1 MVVTV
6 LSFLLF
12 LLPFKSL
19 VSVILTAALSHFIL
33 QILSKVLELLSCE
46 CKNQCN
52 DRCQCVTNN
61 FKCTDMLIFRY
72 SCRDCNNSITIDE
85 SDDETMN
92 DDDDDYYD
100 EEDI

>member
-1 MVVTV
+1 M
-6 LSFLLF
+6 
-12 LLPFKSL
+12 
-19 VSVILTAALSHFIL
+19 
-33 QILSKVLELLSCE
+33 LELLSCE

-52 DRCQCVTNN
+52 DRCQLVTNN
-61 FKCTDMLIFRY
+61 LSCTDMC

-92 DDDDDYYD
+92 GDDDDCHD

>member
-61 FKCTDMLIFRY
+61 LNCTDMC
-72 SCRDCNNSITIDE
+72 SCRDCNNSNTIDE

-92 DDDDDYYD
+92 DDDDD
-100 EEDI
+100 

>member
-1 MVVTV
+1 M
-6 LSFLLF
+6 
-12 LLPFKSL
+12 
-19 VSVILTAALSHFIL
+19 
-33 QILSKVLELLSCE
+33 LEPLSCE

-61 FKCTDMLIFRY
+61 LN
-72 SCRDCNNSITIDE
+72 CRDMCSCHDCNISITIDE

-92 DDDDDYYD
+92 DDDNDYHV